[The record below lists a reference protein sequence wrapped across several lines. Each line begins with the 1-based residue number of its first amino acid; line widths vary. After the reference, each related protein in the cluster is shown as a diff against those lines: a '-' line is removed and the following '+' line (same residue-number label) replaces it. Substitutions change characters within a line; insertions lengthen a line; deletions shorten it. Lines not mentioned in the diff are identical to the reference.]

1 VTRAATPDQR
11 RLKSWREVAIPRQEV
26 LEGNFGQAE
35 FAADLTAEELGR
47 ATPEC
52 QDAASFFDMTFLT
65 EGMRKVLGLA
75 AERLAGIGGEP
86 VIGLQTAFG
95 GGKTHTMLA
104 LRHLATAPEPTRLA
118 GLADILHEGGR
129 RAWRPARCFIL
140 VGTGLGARQ
149 RLSRD
154 AEPSLYTPWGLMAW
168 RLAGQTGLD
177 LMAEAESTRSAPGS
191 ERLVTLLE
199 AATPCLVLLDE
210 LVAYAR
216 VLDADGFE
224 AFLNF
229 VQSLTEAVKMV
240 PGSLMLGSLIESD
253 AEAGG
258 ERGVEARRRLERI
271 FGRVQS
277 PWVPAHGHEQYDIVR
292 RRLFQELEERVL
304 SYREGTVRAFA
315 ELYHGNRDKF
325 PSETGESAYRDRMAR
340 AYPIHP
346 ELFRLFAEV
355 WVPGANEK
363 FQQTRGVLRLMATAI
378 SVLWQADDPNPLVL
392 PSSLPLADTRMRGE
406 VLTPIDPHFASVL
419 DSNVEG
425 SNARS
430 QIVDAERHTYG
441 SVQATTRAA
450 RAVFLATAPLSSS
463 SVAGVTGPQLRLACA
478 QPGDQINMFGDALR
492 ELAETAAFLHRDDE
506 RAWFSTVPTLNRL
519 AADLAKDLSDRD
531 VDTKLNELLAGE
543 TAGSKFRRAHLT
555 TGDDP
560 AQVEDTRALGL
571 VILDT
576 RYPHTARA
584 ATDTPAMK
592 AAADVLERRGSSQRQ
607 YRNALLFAAPDEERL
622 DDARAAARR
631 LLAWSMIAGKAGAA
645 LQLPPRQQSEAR
657 SRRHDAFNA
666 ARRAI
671 RGTWL
676 HLIEPYWPDDAARG
690 PSRGYALHA
699 APIRNSGGEKSIA
712 AAAFEKAA
720 RDGAVVVE
728 KLGALIL
735 ARLLDRVIGDQPHVA
750 VRDLVEW
757 SARYVH
763 MKRLHTESLFAGAI
777 EELIGSAGATYAW
790 ADKFDAGDRRYIG
803 LRTGRVLFP
812 DVRGPGVLV
821 RRQVAE
827 QQAAAKADSVFPE
840 SSAPARPGFGES
852 PAPPLRPPTLRPKQR
867 FFGTVTVDP
876 TRLGPLAAEIA
887 QSILT
892 ELARAGDATLT
903 VKVGIVAEHTNGFPP
918 KVIASVA
925 DKARD
930 LNFEQSGFE

>member
-1 VTRAATPDQR
+1 VTSNPQTQ
-11 RLKSWREVAIPRQEV
+11 RLKPWRQVAFPRPDV
-26 LEGNFGQAE
+26 LAGHFGQAE
-35 FAADLTAEELGR
+35 FAADLTAVELGR
-47 ATPEC
+47 ATPEY
-52 QDAASFFDMTFLT
+52 QDAAAFFDITFLT
-65 EGMRKVLGLA
+65 EGMRKVLDLA
-75 AERLAGIGGEP
+75 AQRLASIGGEP

-118 GLADILHEGGR
+118 GLSDIVPKGGT
-129 RAWRPARCFIL
+129 RAWQPARCFTL

-149 RLSRD
+149 RLSRET
-154 AEPSLYTPWGLMAW
+154 EPSLYTPWGLMAW
-168 RLAGQTGLD
+168 RLVGQSGLE

-199 AATPCLVLLDE
+199 AATPCLILLDE

-240 PGSLMLGSLIESD
+240 PGALLVGSLIESD

-277 PWVPAHGHEQYDIVR
+277 PWIPVHGHEQYDIVR
-292 RRLFQELEERVL
+292 RRLFQEPDEPALRA
-304 SYREGTVRAFA
+304 RDATVQAFA
-315 ELYHGNRDKF
+315 ELYRANREKF
-325 PSETGESAYRDRMAR
+325 PSEAGEAAYRDRMTR

-346 ELFRLFAEV
+346 ELFRLFAEA

-378 SVLWQADDPNPLVL
+378 PALWRTGDSNPLIL
-392 PSSLPLADTRMRGE
+392 PASLPLADARVRGE
-406 VLTPIDPHFASVL
+406 VLAPLDPHFASIL
-419 DSNVEG
+419 DSDIEG
-425 SNARS
+425 IS
-430 QIVDAERHTYG
+430 ERRTY
-441 SVQATTRAA
+441 SAVQATTHAA
-450 RAVFLATAPLSSS
+450 RAVFLATAPLSGS

-478 QPGDQINMFGDALR
+478 QPGDQINIFGDALR
-492 ELAETAAFLHRDDE
+492 ELAETAAFLHRDGE
-506 RAWFSTVPTLNRL
+506 RCWFSTMPTLNRL
-519 AADLAKDLSDRD
+519 AADIAKDLNARD

-543 TAGSKFRRAHLT
+543 NIGSKFPRVFVA
-555 TGDDP
+555 TGTDP
-560 AQVEDTRALGL
+560 AQVEDARALAL
-571 VILDT
+571 VILDA
-576 RYPHTARA
+576 RYPHTGRSA
-584 ATDTPAMK
+584 AHSPAMK
-592 AAADVLERRGSSQRQ
+592 ATAEVLERRGSSQRQ

-622 DDARAAARR
+622 DDARAAVRR
-631 LLAWSMIAGKAGAA
+631 LLAWSKIVSRAGAE

-657 SRRHDAFNA
+657 SRQDDAFNA

-671 RGTWL
+671 RATWS
-676 HLIEPYWPDDAARG
+676 HLIVPYWPDDDSIG

-699 APIRNSGGEKSIA
+699 SPVRNSSGEKSIA
-712 AAAFEKAA
+712 AASFEKAA

-728 KLGALIL
+728 KLGAPIL

-763 MKRLHTESLFAGAI
+763 MKRLHTESLLATAI
-777 EELIGSAGATYAW
+777 EELIGSTGATYAW
-790 ADKFDAGDRRYIG
+790 ADKFDTAAGRYIG
-803 LRTGRVLFP
+803 LRIGRVLFP

-821 RRQVAE
+821 RREVAE
-827 QQAAAKADSVFPE
+827 RQAADDAASTFPE
-840 SSAPARPGFGES
+840 SGASGRSGFGE
-852 PAPPLRPPTLRPKQR
+852 PPPPPLQPKQR
-867 FFGTVTVDP
+867 FFATVTVDP

-892 ELARAGDATLT
+892 ELAHAGDAAVT
-903 VKVGIVAEHTNGFPP
+903 VQLGIVAERADGFTA
-918 KVIASVA
+918 KVMSSVTE
-925 DKARD
+925 KART